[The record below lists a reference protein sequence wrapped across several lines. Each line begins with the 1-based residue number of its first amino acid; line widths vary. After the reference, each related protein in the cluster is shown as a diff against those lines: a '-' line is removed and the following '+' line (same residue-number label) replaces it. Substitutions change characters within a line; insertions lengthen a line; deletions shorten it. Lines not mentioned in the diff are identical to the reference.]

1 MAPAAMMPP
10 QDPLCLSDEG
20 LFTEVPRRGIL
31 RSSHSPVLCDGDLM
45 YTLGGLWD
53 VRQNV
58 SNITHLGDALTL
70 IQAYVATVTCGTNPQ
85 VRAQNRYLPPS

>member
-1 MAPAAMMPP
+1 VRT
-10 QDPLCLSDEG
+10 QDSYLPSAWTSG
-20 LFTEVPRRGIL
+20 LATRASGVNFSCREF
-31 RSSHSPVLCDGDLM
+31 S
-45 YTLGGLWD
+45 D